1 MWWPKLDLKNF
12 LCLFVDNFSKPRV
25 PIKAFQDDDAQD
37 VHSGKLIKKKIED
50 NISLKLFQS
59 MPKMPEN
66 EAKEETAESREEKKE
81 QVNNVHYFL
90 KDLLI
95 KIC

>member
-1 MWWPKLDLKNF
+1 MLTI
-12 LCLFVDNFSKPRV
+12 FSKPRV

-37 VHSGKLIKKKIED
+37 VHAGKSIKEKEE

-81 QVNNVHYFL
+81 QV
-90 KDLLI
+90 
-95 KIC
+95 